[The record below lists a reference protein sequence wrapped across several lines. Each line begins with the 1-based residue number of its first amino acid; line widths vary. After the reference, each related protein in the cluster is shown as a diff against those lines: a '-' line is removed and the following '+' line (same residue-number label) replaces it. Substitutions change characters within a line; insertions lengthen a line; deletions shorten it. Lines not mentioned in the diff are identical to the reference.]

1 LIGTNP
7 SEGNHWR
14 VKENIKIKMIPIT
27 KPGMDRPIEVIVLMN
42 LSRMPPGLR
51 IDNGA
56 RISAKMQES
65 TIIKKVN
72 SKVTGSLS
80 PMS

>member
-1 LIGTNP
+1 
-7 SEGNHWR
+7 
-14 VKENIKIKMIPIT
+14 
-27 KPGMDRPIEVIVLMN
+27 MDRPIEVIVLMN

-56 RISAKMQES
+56 RISAKMQEK